1 MTIGEK
7 IKRSR
12 LTEEIDSSG
21 IASLNRTE
29 RFVAMQSSA
38 QISVDP
44 IWENPI
50 DDIDDIE
57 GPLYQEYIRAN
68 PNYQAVYVRSSV
80 AKRLNRA
87 AQYLPGRFKLVL
99 RAGHRPVAVQ
109 LKLLQSLV
117 DEYTRKHPG
126 ATPEEALE
134 HARTFVS
141 DPSLKLPPHC
151 CGAAVDV
158 DVRDAET
165 DLLMDFGCQ
174 INTDSEIAFLHSDK
188 ISKQQRQN
196 RMMLLEAMLR
206 AGFASLPSEWWHY
219 SYGDQNWAFF
229 YKKDRALYSVAEPD
243 L

>member
-1 MTIGEK
+1 MTISEK

-12 LTEEIDSSG
+12 LTDDIDSSG
-21 IASLNRTE
+21 IKSLNRTE
-29 RFVAMQSSA
+29 RFVSMQNSA
-38 QISVDP
+38 QLTIDP
-44 IWENPI
+44 IWENPV
-50 DDIDDIE
+50 DDIE
-57 GPLYQEYIRAN
+57 GPLYQEYMRTH
-68 PNYQAVYVRSSV
+68 PNYKAVYLRSSV
-80 AKRLNRA
+80 AEHVYEA
-87 AQYLPGRFKLVL
+87 AQYLPKRFRLIL
-99 RAGHRPVAVQ
+99 RAGHRPIAVQ

-117 DEYTRKHPG
+117 DEYTRNHHG
-126 ATPEEALE
+126 ATPEKALE

-158 DVRDAET
+158 DVLDTET
-165 DLLMDFGCQ
+165 DLLVDFGCQ
-174 INTDSEIAFLHSDK
+174 MNTDSEIAFLHSDK
-188 ISKQQRQN
+188 ISKQQRQS

-229 YKKDRALYSVAEPD
+229 HKKDLALYSIAEPD